1 MVRRPAVRD
10 LLARRNAGVPQWPMA
25 DLQRFDGTTDLDPAD
40 LAAALDAD
48 GACIVER
55 LIDTTVTAA
64 IRAELAPHI
73 DLTPNGSDDFTGRN
87 TSRTGGLVVR
97 SPTSRDALRHPL
109 VLGTCDIVLDHV
121 TSYQVHLTQSI
132 AIGPGSPAQPIHR
145 DQWAFDFFPFPD
157 GYEVQCNTIWALT
170 DFTEANGATRVVP
183 GSHRAGPD
191 GELRTK
197 YELEDSI
204 PAEMPEGSVLL
215 YTGSVFHGGGP
226 NTSDGT
232 RIGMNLTY
240 NVGFLRQE
248 ENQYLTIPQD
258 TIDELD
264 DDLLRLLGFRV
275 GAYALGYVDDLRDP
289 LDVVRGRSASRG
301 TMGES
306 GWVEERIRA

>member
-1 MVRRPAVRD
+1 M
-10 LLARRNAGVPQWPMA
+10 ARLR
-25 DLQRFDGTTDLDPAD
+25 RFDGTTDLDPAD
-40 LAAALDAD
+40 VAAALAAD

-55 LIDTTVTAA
+55 LVDTSVTTT
-64 IRAELAPHI
+64 IRDELAPFI
-73 DLTPNGSDDFTGRN
+73 DLTPTGSDDFTGRN
-87 TSRTGGLVVR
+87 TRRTGGLVVR
-97 SPTSRDALRHPL
+97 SPTSRAALRHPL
-109 VLGTCDIVLDHV
+109 VLGTCDVVLGHV
-121 TSYQVHLTQSI
+121 TSYQVHLTQAI
-132 AIGPGSPAQPIHR
+132 AIGPDSPAQQIHR

-183 GSHRAGPD
+183 GSHRAGAD
-191 GELRTK
+191 GELRTR
-197 YELEDSI
+197 YELEDSV

-226 NTSDGT
+226 NTSTET

-248 ENQYLTIPQD
+248 ENQYLTIPQE

-289 LDVVRGRSASRG
+289 LDVVRGRQAGRG
-301 TMGES
+301 TMGDAE
-306 GWVEERIRA
+306 WVSDRLRT

>member
-1 MVRRPAVRD
+1 
-10 LLARRNAGVPQWPMA
+10 MA
-25 DLQRFDGTTDLDPAD
+25 TLQRFDGTAPIDPAD
-40 LAAALDAD
+40 LAAALAAD

-55 LIDTTVTAA
+55 LVSTEVTAA
-64 IRAELAPHI
+64 VRAELEPWIAA
-73 DLTPNGSDDFTGRN
+73 TPVGSDDFTGRS
-87 TSRTGGLVVR
+87 TRRTGAIVGRSRTA
-97 SPTSRDALRHPL
+97 RDLLRHPA
-109 VLGTCDIVLDHV
+109 VIGTCDIVLDHV
-121 TSYQVHLTQSI
+121 TSYQVHLTQAI
-132 AIGPGSPAQPIHR
+132 AIGPDSPAQQIHR

-191 GELRTK
+191 GELRTS
-197 YELEDSI
+197 YELEDSV

-226 NTSDGT
+226 NTSDDT
-232 RIGMNLTY
+232 RIGLNLTY

-248 ENQYLTIPQD
+248 ENQYLTLDQS

-264 DDLLRLLGFRV
+264 DDLLRLLGFRI

-289 LDVVRGRSASRG
+289 LDVVRGRSDGGSEFGDGA
-301 TMGES
+301 
-306 GWVEERIRA
+306 WVEDRVRA